1 MEGAHPSYERDIFM
15 SGTACHRRT
24 AAAQSAASK
33 AVAHAPPEALRT
45 TLLASVHHPHHVPP
59 LWQTPNGRLQV
70 GVGEGDTMA
79 GAKEVGAVERSGR
92 KGFTKVKQQL
102 APA

>member
-1 MEGAHPSYERDIFM
+1 M
-15 SGTACHRRT
+15 SGTACHQRT

-33 AVAHAPPEALRT
+33 AVAHVPPEALRT
-45 TLLASVHHPHHVPP
+45 APLAPMHHPHRVSP
-59 LWQTPNGRLQV
+59 LCQTTNSKMQV
-70 GVGEGDTMA
+70 VVGEWATVA

>member
-1 MEGAHPSYERDIFM
+1 M
-15 SGTACHRRT
+15 
-24 AAAQSAASK
+24 
-33 AVAHAPPEALRT
+33 
-45 TLLASVHHPHHVPP
+45 
-59 LWQTPNGRLQV
+59 QV
-70 GVGEGDTMA
+70 VVGEWATVA